1 MAIETAGER
10 PDAELQQTAW
20 DLDPLV
26 DGEGEA
32 GVARQLTEALELAKA
47 FAEQY
52 AGGLEN
58 LDTDAL
64 AEAMHQLEKI
74 YELLGRAGTYA
85 GLRFST
91 NTADPATGALL
102 QKVQEGETQIQTML
116 LFFEL
121 EWAALSDERAE
132 QLLGGEGL
140 GFCAH
145 YLRKVRRYR
154 EHLLSEPEERILSE
168 KALTG
173 ASAWDRLFEEQ
184 TSAIEVDLSDQP
196 GSEPVAL
203 DVALSRLLGA
213 DREVRRATAEAV
225 TKALAPGLRT
235 RAFVFNTLL
244 ADKATDDRLRSYPNW
259 LASRNLSNEVSDE
272 SVKALIDAVRRR
284 YELPRRWYRLKARLL
299 GLEKLADY
307 DRMAAVTEDDVTY
320 TFAQAHELVL
330 DCYSSFSPELGNMAR
345 RFFDER
351 WIDGPVRPSKR
362 GGAFCASGVPS
373 QHPYVMLNYTARRND
388 VLTLA
393 HELGH
398 GVHFAL
404 AARQGAFHQSTP
416 LTLAETASVFG
427 ETIVFGRLLEEDSTP
442 ASRLALLAENI
453 EGTIA
458 TVFRQVAMN
467 RFEDLVHTNRREHGE
482 ISVDRFGELWAQSQQ
497 ELVGDS
503 VEITDGYRSWWS
515 YVPHFIGSPGY
526 VYAYAYGQLLALS
539 VYERYE
545 QKGAEFVPRYLEML
559 AAGGSRSPQELGEIV
574 DVDLADPGFWDA
586 GLDLVERQL
595 RDAEAAAE
603 ASGRL

>member
-32 GVARQLTEALELAKA
+32 GVARQLAEALELARA

-52 AGGLEN
+52 AGGLEISIR
-58 LDTDAL
+58 AGL
-64 AEAMHQLEKI
+64 AEAMHQLEEI
-74 YELLGRAGTYA
+74 YGLLGRAGTYA

-272 SVKALIDAVRRR
+272 SVKALIDAVRGR

-299 GLEKLADY
+299 A
-307 DRMAAVTEDDVTY
+307 
-320 TFAQAHELVL
+320 
-330 DCYSSFSPELGNMAR
+330 
-345 RFFDER
+345 
-351 WIDGPVRPSKR
+351 W
-362 GGAFCASGVPS
+362 
-373 QHPYVMLNYTARRND
+373 
-388 VLTLA
+388 
-393 HELGH
+393 
-398 GVHFAL
+398 
-404 AARQGAFHQSTP
+404 
-416 LTLAETASVFG
+416 
-427 ETIVFGRLLEEDSTP
+427 
-442 ASRLALLAENI
+442 
-453 EGTIA
+453 
-458 TVFRQVAMN
+458 
-467 RFEDLVHTNRREHGE
+467 
-482 ISVDRFGELWAQSQQ
+482 
-497 ELVGDS
+497 
-503 VEITDGYRSWWS
+503 RS
-515 YVPHFIGSPGY
+515 
-526 VYAYAYGQLLALS
+526 
-539 VYERYE
+539 
-545 QKGAEFVPRYLEML
+545 
-559 AAGGSRSPQELGEIV
+559 
-574 DVDLADPGFWDA
+574 
-586 GLDLVERQL
+586 
-595 RDAEAAAE
+595 
-603 ASGRL
+603 